1 MRLYMVINDYAF
13 NRKLYS
19 LKYLSKNDK
28 FFKDIKIYTIISYG
42 RCYNLSYVF

>member
-19 LKYLSKNDK
+19 LKYLSKNNK
-28 FFKDIKIYTIISYG
+28 FFKDIMVYIIIIS
-42 RCYNLSYVF
+42 

>member
-1 MRLYMVINDYAF
+1 MVINDYAF

-28 FFKDIKIYTIISYG
+28 FLKILWYIII
-42 RCYNLSYVF
+42 LP